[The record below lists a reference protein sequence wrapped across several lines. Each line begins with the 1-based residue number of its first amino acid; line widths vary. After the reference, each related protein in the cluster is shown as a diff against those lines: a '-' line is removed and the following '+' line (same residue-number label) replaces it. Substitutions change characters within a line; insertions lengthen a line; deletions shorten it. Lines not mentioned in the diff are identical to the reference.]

1 MPKSKSKGSLNMLIN
16 PNPMFNKS
24 PKWKGFVESYR
35 KCRGTGKIPRSFGS
49 GIIKSG
55 SPSLSSDWDFSLSTS
70 PWNVVRSVI
79 GDFTGVLMALEGT
92 KFLVNNE
99 HIFIQPPTQ
108 GSRKLFYAY
117 ESLGRRLIFIGLY
130 RCHIITVLSRLQR
143 HVRCESHWISEY

>member
-1 MPKSKSKGSLNMLIN
+1 
-16 PNPMFNKS
+16 
-24 PKWKGFVESYR
+24 
-35 KCRGTGKIPRSFGS
+35 
-49 GIIKSG
+49 
-55 SPSLSSDWDFSLSTS
+55 
-70 PWNVVRSVI
+70 
-79 GDFTGVLMALEGT
+79 MALEGT

-143 HVRCESHWISEY
+143 HVRCESH